1 MGAPAEGVSGFRFN
15 NETGEATLIQVVS
28 GLVSPSWLTVHPELP
43 VLYVLERRL
52 DPDDPSHGAL
62 SSYAIHPDSGELKL
76 TSKADSVGA
85 SPPHAGIHPSGLHAY
100 VAHYGSGQVVALP
113 IDHDGR
119 IGRADGV
126 IQHEGAS
133 VHRRQKSPHPHQ
145 VRPAANG
152 KFITVSDLGT
162 DRLVTYPTGPSGDVS
177 AEASGELILPP
188 GTGPR
193 HHAVHPS
200 GRFLFLTGEI
210 NGTLS
215 VVEFSESAGA
225 IRLLGTYPVALD
237 DCDSMSC
244 SPAEVVVHPSGKVVY
259 VSVRGN
265 NSIAVFD
272 FDESTGT
279 VTLRGSEPTRGS
291 TPRNFAIDPS
301 GKWLIV
307 ANQNPGSL
315 VMFRL
320 NPDSLWPERAGFSL
334 ETPAPT
340 CVAFWSAS
348 AGPPGP
354 PQDDHVGRRGPVA
367 HTWSKRAPGSWSR
380 LSRVL
385 APMGG
390 GASTHGH
397 PLTAFW
403 QQEVP
408 SADPW
413 LPVLMIGN

>member
-1 MGAPAEGVSGFRFN
+1 LPSDFCYMYIGTFTPEYKSPSGEPMGAPAKGVSGFRFN
-15 NETGEATLIQVVS
+15 SATGEATLVQVVP
-28 GLVSPSWLTVHPELP
+28 GLVSPSWLTTHPELP

-62 SSYAIHPDSGELKL
+62 SSYAIHLESGELKL

-85 SPPHAGIHPSGLHAY
+85 SPPHASIHPSGRHAY

-113 IDHDGR
+113 VDHDGR
-119 IGRADGV
+119 IGRADRV

-152 KFITVSDLGT
+152 HFITVSDLGT
-162 DRLVTYPTGPSGDVS
+162 DRIVTYPTGSSGEVS
-177 AEASGELILPP
+177 ADPSGELLLPP

-193 HHAVHPS
+193 HHAIHPS

-215 VVEFSESAGA
+215 VVEFSDRAGA
-225 IRLLGTYPVALD
+225 IRLLKEYPIALD
-237 DCDSMSC
+237 GCDPASC

-272 FDESTGT
+272 FDENTSTA
-279 VTLRGSEPTRGS
+279 TLRGSEPTGGR

-301 GKWLIV
+301 GTWLVV
-307 ANQNPGSL
+307 ANQDPGSL
-315 VMFRL
+315 VMFQL
-320 NPDSLWPERAGFSL
+320 NPDSLWPERVGSPL
-334 ETPAPT
+334 ETPSPT
-340 CVAFWSAS
+340 CVTFWPPS
-348 AGPPGP
+348 AGSAGSSATAGP
-354 PQDDHVGRRGPVA
+354 LP
-367 HTWSKRAPGSWSR
+367 AP
-380 LSRVL
+380 L
-385 APMGG
+385 A
-390 GASTHGH
+390 
-397 PLTAFW
+397 
-403 QQEVP
+403 
-408 SADPW
+408 
-413 LPVLMIGN
+413 N